1 MFSFFIVSR
10 LFNLIIFY
18 LCSTTLHYID
28 EAITKLKEHPPE
40 SDINREP
47 SVFEKLVKHDKH
59 YAIIMALDMFL
70 AGVDT
75 VRFIKFWAEEKKR
88 TVTHIHL

>member
-1 MFSFFIVSR
+1 M
-10 LFNLIIFY
+10 
-18 LCSTTLHYID
+18 
-28 EAITKLKEHPPE
+28 KERSPE
-40 SDINREP
+40 SDSNREP

-75 VRFIKFWAEEKKR
+75 VS
-88 TVTHIHL
+88 HLYSKSLNVRD